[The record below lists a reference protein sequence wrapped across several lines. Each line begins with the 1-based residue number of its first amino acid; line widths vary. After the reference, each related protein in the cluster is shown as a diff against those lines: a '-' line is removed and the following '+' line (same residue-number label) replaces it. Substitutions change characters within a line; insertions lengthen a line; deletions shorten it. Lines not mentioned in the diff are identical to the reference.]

1 MLKRNTADMND
12 KKLISKMLSS
22 NAFREQFIGEEDNNE
37 PLFAH
42 KKTKPQWRSV
52 FVSDIHIGT
61 KDCKAGA
68 LNQFLK
74 HHPCEHL
81 YLVGDVIDG
90 WKMQKGIYWKPSFSR
105 LIRRIF
111 KMAKLGVKI
120 TYVTGNHDEF
130 LRKYANTQIENIHL
144 VNKVTHVTAKNERL
158 LIIHGDQFEG
168 VTHCS
173 GLLRYM
179 GDHGYEFL
187 MFLNRQFDRLR
198 AYFGHGYWSF
208 SGHLKKHIQR
218 AQKYINDYENAVAF
232 GAKKRGYDGVI
243 CGHIH
248 HAAAKNIDGIQYFNT
263 GDWVESCTALVEDFD
278 GNMQLIYWLNDPR
291 HLSEKHVKRLRKKPR
306 PKDTEHPMPVP
317 IPAQHASLGQFESR

>member
-1 MLKRNTADMND
+1 MQQRNTANMND
-12 KKLISKMLSS
+12 KNSLSNML
-22 NAFREQFIGEEDNNE
+22 NNHLLGQSIFSE
-37 PLFAH
+37 VSRDERSYSHPKNKF
-42 KKTKPQWRSV
+42 QWRSV

-61 KDCKAGA
+61 KDCKANA

-74 HHPCEHL
+74 CHPCEHL

-130 LRKYANTQIENIHL
+130 LRKYANTRIENINL
-144 VNKVTHVTAKNERL
+144 VNKVTHVTANNERL

-173 GLLRYM
+173 GLLRYV
-179 GDHGYEFL
+179 GDHGYELL
-187 MFLNRQFDRLR
+187 MFLNRQFNRLR

-208 SGHLKKHIQR
+208 SGFLKNHIQR
-218 AQKYINDYENAVAF
+218 AQKYINDYENAVAH
-232 GAKKRGYDGVI
+232 GAKKRGYDGVV

-248 HAAAKNIDGIQYFNT
+248 HAANKNIDGIQYFNT
-263 GDWVESCTALVEDFD
+263 GDWVESCTALVEDFE
-278 GNMQLIYWLNDPR
+278 GNMQLIYWLKDPR
-291 HLSEKHVKRLRKKPR
+291 HIAEKRNKKVHKKHPTKRPI
-306 PKDTEHPMPVP
+306 HPIPVP
-317 IPAQHASLGQFESR
+317 VPSNSSPLNIDA